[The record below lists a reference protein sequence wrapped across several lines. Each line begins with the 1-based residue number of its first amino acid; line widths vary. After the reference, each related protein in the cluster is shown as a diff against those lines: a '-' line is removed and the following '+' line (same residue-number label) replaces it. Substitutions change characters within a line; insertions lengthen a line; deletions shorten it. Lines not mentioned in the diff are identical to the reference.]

1 VTFQPSPLTRVATVA
16 AAFAATLVASIG
28 AAQASPCSDAILAD
42 WLDNGRID
50 RVYDL
55 PCYDAAVDA
64 IPPDLLDY
72 TDAADVIGRAFQNAT
87 GRRLEGRSPKA
98 PGRHRP
104 PPPSVVP
111 SVGTAASAAVP
122 MPLLVLAGMSTVLLA
137 AGGLGYV
144 LRRRRE

>member
-1 VTFQPSPLTRVATVA
+1 MTFQLSPLTRAATVA

-50 RVYDL
+50 RVYAL
-55 PCYDAAVDA
+55 PCYEAAVDA

-104 PPPSVVP
+104 PPPVVP
-111 SVGTAASAAVP
+111 AVGLATSAAVP

-137 AGGLGYV
+137 AGGLGYL